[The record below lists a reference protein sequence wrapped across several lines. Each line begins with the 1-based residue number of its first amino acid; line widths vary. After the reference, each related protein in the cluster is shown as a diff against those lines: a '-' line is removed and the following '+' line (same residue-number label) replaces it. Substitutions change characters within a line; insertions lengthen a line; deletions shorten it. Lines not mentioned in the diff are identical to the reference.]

1 MDING
6 ILKTESAKKNFLKG
20 LIRVAKS
27 DGENDEREL
36 AFYQQAA
43 LNMGLSDGAVSELE
57 MVWKEDEKIELYFEK
72 SEEKMFFFV
81 QAIQL
86 CWIDNDYSKEEKIEI
101 TQIAEELGISENA
114 IKQVEEWVSEGIQ
127 WNRRGDAL
135 LELM

>member
-1 MDING
+1 MDINN

-36 AFYQQAA
+36 IFYQQAA
-43 LNMGLSDGAVSELE
+43 LSMGLSADTVSELE
-57 MVWKEDEKIELYFEK
+57 MVWKEDEKIELFFEK

-86 CWIDNDYSKEEKIEI
+86 CWIDTDYSKEERIEI
-101 TQIAEELGISENA
+101 AQIAEELNISENA

-127 WNRRGDAL
+127 WNQRGDSL
-135 LELM
+135 LELI